1 MAGAAA
7 RSRAVSLQL
16 EEHTLVP
23 SSALVSPPSPSPPHP
38 RCWDLGAAQ
47 PLSSLSSLPQDNEVY
62 DKPPSVHYGGS
73 QHPLQPRG
81 PLHPLRNHSPPPT
94 ARPWRGD
101 EVVANQHRL
110 PQPPLLQQHELLNSY
125 YVQRRPEP
133 APVAAHV
140 HQDFQ
145 PAVSAPG

>member
-1 MAGAAA
+1 M
-7 RSRAVSLQL
+7 
-16 EEHTLVP
+16 
-23 SSALVSPPSPSPPHP
+23 
-38 RCWDLGAAQ
+38 
-47 PLSSLSSLPQDNEVY
+47 Y

-73 QHPLQPRG
+73 PHPLQPRG
-81 PLHPLRNHSPPPT
+81 PLHPLRNHSPLPT

-145 PAVSAPG
+145 PAVSALG